1 MNDKI
6 YIAIDLK
13 SFYASVEC
21 RERGLD
27 PLTTNLVV
35 ADKSRT
41 DKTICLA
48 VTPSLK
54 ERGISGR
61 PRLFEVV
68 QKVKVLNAERKAQ
81 TKYKRFR
88 GKSFD
93 DTALKKDI
101 ELELDYIVAPPRMG
115 LYVDYSARIYEVYL
129 KYFSEEDIIVYSID
143 EVFIDI
149 TPYMTMYAMSPHD
162 LAMKVLQDVL
172 KTTGITATCGIG
184 TNLFLAKVA
193 MDIKAKHIPAD
204 KDGVRIAQ
212 LDEQSFRRE
221 LWNHTPLTDFW
232 RIGNGYARRLA
243 PYGIY
248 TMGDIA
254 RTSVGKNPDG
264 YNEELLYNLF
274 GINAELLIDHAWGW
288 EPCTVEAIKAYKPMA
303 KSLGSGQ
310 VLHRP
315 YNPDD
320 ARLVVR
326 EMIDALALDLVA
338 NQVVCDQ
345 MVLTIGYDIEN
356 LSDPSRRE
364 NYQGE
369 IRTDAYGRMMPRH
382 SHGTSNLDE
391 PTSSAMIIVDKMLE
405 LYDRIVD
412 KQLLIRRLTMSVNHL
427 QYEWDVQ
434 EQHTPLQLSIFDDYE
449 QIQAKQ
455 KRDKAMQ
462 KREKK
467 RQLAILEIKGKY
479 GKNALLKG
487 MNLKDAATQKDRNEQ
502 IGGHKA

>member
-1 MNDKI
+1 MADKV

-27 PLTTNLVV
+27 PLTTNLIV

-54 ERGISGR
+54 ERGIGGR

-68 QKVKVLNAERKAQ
+68 QKVKLINAERRQAIPN
-81 TKYKRFR
+81 KRFT
-88 GKSFD
+88 GSS
-93 DTALKKDI
+93 TNDI
-101 ELELDYIVAPPRMG
+101 ELQENKSLELDYIVAPPRMG
-115 LYVDYSARIYEVYL
+115 HYVEYSARIYEVYL
-129 KYFSEEDIIVYSID
+129 KYFAEEDIVVYSID

-149 TPYMTMYAMSPHD
+149 TPYLTMYAMTPHD
-162 LAMKVLQDVL
+162 LAMRVLQDVL
-172 KTTGITATCGIG
+172 RTTGITATCGIG
-184 TNLFLAKVA
+184 SNLFLAKVA
-193 MDIKAKHIPAD
+193 MDIKAKHIPPD
-204 KDGVRIAQ
+204 KDGVRIAE
-212 LDEQSFRRE
+212 LDEKSFREE
-221 LWNHTPLTDFW
+221 LWDHVPLTDFW
-232 RIGNGYARRLA
+232 RIGNGYARKLA
-243 PYGIY
+243 PYGIF

-254 RTSVGKNPDG
+254 RVSVGKNPDG

-310 VLHRP
+310 VLHQP
-315 YNPDD
+315 YSSQD

-326 EMIDALALDLVA
+326 EMIDALCLDLVA

-345 MVLTIGYDIEN
+345 IVLTIGYDIEN
-356 LSDPSRRE
+356 ISDPKRRE
-364 NYQGE
+364 NYHGE
-369 IRTDAYGRMMPRH
+369 IKTDPYGRQMPRH
-382 SHGTSNLDE
+382 SHGTSNLSE
-391 PTSSAMIIVDKMLE
+391 PTASAYIIVDTMLE
-405 LYDRIVD
+405 LYDRIINED
-412 KQLLIRRLTMSVNHL
+412 LLIRRLTMSVNHL
-427 QYEWDVQ
+427 QYEWDV
-434 EQHTPLQLSIFDDYE
+434 EKDDKPLQLTIFDDYE
-449 QIQAKQ
+449 QIQKERKQ
-455 KRDKAMQ
+455 TQAFMQ
-462 KREKK
+462 REKK
-467 RQLAILEIKGKY
+467 RQHAIIDIKNKY

-487 MNLKDAATQKDRNEQ
+487 MNLKEHATQKDRNEQ